1 MTITTIFNPGDTVW
15 TLSKNQIVE
24 TKIVE
29 LYGHLDGGG
38 EIRPEERLQWELE
51 HTEPYVGFNLK
62 IHRPESR
69 LFRSRDE
76 LIASL

>member
-38 EIRPEERLQWELE
+38 EIRQGSDRVTAIHAGKGGVVDTTE
-51 HTEPYVGFNLK
+51 H
-62 IHRPESR
+62 
-69 LFRSRDE
+69 
-76 LIASL
+76 